1 MIFQRLYKDS
11 EALANSETKMTV
23 ENKNRSKE
31 RQKKRKG
38 QRKDGEKN
46 TREHHRR
53 VERPPERSLL
63 LLIIYPLKTSL
74 RL

>member
-1 MIFQRLYKDS
+1 
-11 EALANSETKMTV
+11 MTA
-23 ENKNRSKE
+23 ENKGGSKE
-31 RQKKRKG
+31 GQKKRKG
-38 QRKDGEKN
+38 QRKDGEEK

-63 LLIIYPLKTSL
+63 QLIIYPLKTSL